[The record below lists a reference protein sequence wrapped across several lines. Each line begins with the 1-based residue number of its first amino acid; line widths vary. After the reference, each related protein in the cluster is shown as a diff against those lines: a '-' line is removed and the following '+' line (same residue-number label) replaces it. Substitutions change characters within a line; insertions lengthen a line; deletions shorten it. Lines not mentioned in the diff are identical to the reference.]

1 MHVWSI
7 CTCVF
12 FSIDIGRV
20 DIWVYV
26 TVSALSRH
34 LPGPLPLGE
43 GKIERAGRWSL
54 EDSALSLLGTCIR
67 HLLGFVAPSRVSF
80 LTDLVHHQ
88 RALLGWRG
96 QFVDV
101 IPAPSRGDA
110 HARRHSGRCSLESVS
125 CARKPRPVRLSP
137 ISVPFVG
144 HKAAWLEKIGT
155 PLQKHVV
162 IMI

>member
-1 MHVWSI
+1 MYK
-7 CTCVF
+7 CN

-26 TVSALSRH
+26 TVSAVSRH

-43 GKIERAGRWSL
+43 RKIGRAGRWSL
-54 EDSALSLLGTCIR
+54 EGFALSLLGTCVR

-80 LTDLVHHQ
+80 LMVLVHHQ
-88 RALLGWRG
+88 RALPGWRG

-101 IPAPSRGDA
+101 IPTSSSADA
-110 HARRHSGRCSLESVS
+110 LARRHSGRYLLKSVS
-125 CARKPRPVRLSP
+125 CARKRRSVRLGP
-137 ISVPFVG
+137 ISVPFIG

-162 IMI
+162 IVI